1 MIPFA
6 RAQKVRIRILRTKPI
21 SQPMMHLKMQEQEYF
36 HVSMN
41 ERKYERPTSV
51 DVLAIS
57 PLDEVLPHS
66 N

>member
-1 MIPFA
+1 
-6 RAQKVRIRILRTKPI
+6 
-21 SQPMMHLKMQEQEYF
+21 MMHLKMQEQEYF